1 VGEKNIYLIKME
13 EIKFLI
19 RNLSGDGKKNILTLE
34 LESKKDIIFLKFND
48 SNTLGHLTVN
58 I

>member
-1 VGEKNIYLIKME
+1 ME

-19 RNLSGDGKKNILTLE
+19 RTLSGVGKKYILTLE
-34 LESKKDIIFLKFND
+34 LEGKKDISFLKF
-48 SNTLGHLTVN
+48 NTLGHLTVT